1 MTSADDFVL
10 QLIQDKGLVPPDIIK
25 LGREQLVSE
34 GVPPTD
40 IDSKLIDL
48 IVDKRYCKYE
58 DITYLLSQEFNIP
71 LISLQ
76 DIRVDESV
84 LKLLPQDILRKYNVF
99 PISSS
104 GGQLELAISDPMD
117 MDSVDDISHILNMSV
132 DLRLASPEE
141 IKRAIDD
148 HFGVNAYGDVFG
160 DEIAGQNSS
169 AASGNTLATGNEAGV
184 SEEEAPI
191 IRYVH
196 KLITEAVKRRASDI
210 HLEPLEKRF
219 RIRYRI
225 DGVLIEVENPPKR
238 LQPSIIS
245 RLKLMADIS
254 IAEKRVPQDGRIQIT
269 FNNKEIDLRVSS
281 LPTVYGE
288 SIVMRILDKEGLRLG
303 LPELGFFSDDQAVF
317 ERIVGMADGIFL
329 VTGPTGSGKSTTLYS
344 ALNFLNH
351 PDRKIIT
358 VEDPVEYQMTGINQV
373 QVRREVGMTFAAA
386 LRSMLRQAPNIIM
399 IGEIRDLETAEIAI
413 NASLTGHM
421 VFSTLHTNDAPS
433 AVTRL
438 VDIGV
443 KPFLVSAS
451 LRAALAQR
459 LVRKIC
465 TNCKSVYAPD
475 PRTLQAIGINEIEA
489 AKITFYHGDGC
500 PKCNGIGFK
509 GRMGIFEIFIVNEE
523 LQQMIYE
530 GRTLVELRTKARELG
545 MRSMREDGIRKVGG
559 GLTTADEVLK
569 VTLNE
574 A

>member
-160 DEIAGQNSS
+160 EEIAGQNSS
-169 AASGNTLATGNEAGV
+169 AAAGNTLATGNEAGV
-184 SEEEAPI
+184 SEEGAPI

-245 RLKLMADIS
+245 RLKLMANIS